1 MFQKKVVT
9 LRGVSV
15 LTVKNKVLVVV
26 RNARYNFNILL
37 L

>member
-1 MFQKKVVT
+1 MFQKKVVP

-26 RNARYNFNILL
+26 RNTRYNLNILL

>member
-15 LTVKNKVLVVV
+15 LTVNFRVLVVV
-26 RNARYNFNILL
+26 RNTRYNFNILL

>member
-9 LRGVSV
+9 LQGVSV
-15 LTVKNKVLVVV
+15 LTVNFRVLVVV
-26 RNARYNFNILL
+26 RNTRYNLNILL

>member
-15 LTVKNKVLVVV
+15 LTVNFRVLVVV
-26 RNARYNFNILL
+26 RNTKSNYLIFIL
-37 L
+37 

>member
-26 RNARYNFNILL
+26 RNTKSNYLIFIL
-37 L
+37 